1 VESRDLVR
9 EYLRKLKTQS
19 RVLPRAQRKELL
31 SDIHEHI
38 QTSLAVAPN
47 HDATHTREVLE
58 RLGDPGDIV
67 AAASSSDSAYA
78 GSRLRQWG
86 PLGTVLLLQFGAF
99 LCGVGWL
106 TGVLLLWTS
115 QHWRFRDKVIGTAL
129 IPGGLATPIFLTFKP
144 ESCTTTPAV
153 GPVAEEQCGHIVTT
167 PGLDLAILVTLW
179 VLSVGSTVW
188 LIYNARTQVP
198 H

>member
-1 VESRDLVR
+1 MRQ
-9 EYLRKLKTQS
+9 LKVQS

-31 SDIHEHI
+31 ADIREHI
-38 QTSLAVAPN
+38 QTSLAGTPD
-47 HDATHTREVLE
+47 HDAAYARGVLE
-58 RLGDPGDIV
+58 RLGDPVDIV
-67 AAASSSDSAYA
+67 AAASSSDSVYA
-78 GSRLRQWG
+78 GSGLRQWG

-129 IPGGLATPIFLTFKP
+129 IPGGLAIPIFLTFAP
-144 ESCTTTPAV
+144 ERCTTTPSV

-167 PGLDLAILVTLW
+167 PGLDLVFLVTLW
-179 VLSVGSTVW
+179 VFSIGSTVW
-188 LIYNARTQVP
+188 LIYSSRTQVP